1 MHCIFA
7 KILFQM
13 STLEL
18 KNNLLRMIAETDD
31 PVKLQL
37 ILEWFGMIREEKDW
51 WLEISEKERQLILE
65 GRKQLSEGKG
75 IPHEEVR
82 LKVQNLLKELR
93 QRQNPAKSVA

>member
-1 MHCIFA
+1 
-7 KILFQM
+7 M
-13 STLEL
+13 STIEL

-51 WLEISEKERQLILE
+51 WLEISEKERQLIQE
-65 GRKQLSEGKG
+65 GRKQLLEGKG

-82 LKVQNLLKELR
+82 LKVRNLLKELR
-93 QRQNPAKSVA
+93 QNP

>member
-1 MHCIFA
+1 
-7 KILFQM
+7 M
-13 STLEL
+13 STIEL

-37 ILEWFGMIREEKDW
+37 VLEWFGMIREEKDW

-75 IPHEEVR
+75 ISHEEVR
-82 LKVQNLLKELR
+82 LKVQNLLKKLR
-93 QRQNPAKSVA
+93 QGQNS